1 MTLLIQYTLI
11 FASVLLL
18 VALGGC
24 VSEHSGVINLGLEGI
39 MVIGAVGGA
48 LTMRALGTSVPA
60 AVMIIVVIVVA
71 IICGILYSALLG
83 VACINFKADQTI
95 IGTALNMLG
104 VAGATVLVKAINTA
118 ANPNDV
124 SSEIQYVDTLLH
136 AKKNLLKAEE
146 MSEAM
151 DGGYSMR
158 GEGNSYARGRGRNAK
173 RDSMGRYSR
182 ERGGNYS
189 RERGYSRNYSMD
201 GEDMVEE
208 LRTMMENAPD
218 ERTRMEFEKMI
229 SKMER

>member
-1 MTLLIQYTLI
+1 MDKLYDYICEELMD
-11 FASVLLL
+11 
-18 VALGGC
+18 
-24 VSEHSGVINLGLEGI
+24 LERKADKDGK
-39 MVIGAVGGA
+39 
-48 LTMRALGTSVPA
+48 LTM
-60 AVMIIVVIVVA
+60 
-71 IICGILYSALLG
+71 
-83 VACINFKADQTI
+83 
-95 IGTALNMLG
+95 
-104 VAGATVLVKAINTA
+104 
-118 ANPNDV
+118 
-124 SSEIQYVDTLLH
+124 SEIQYVDVLLH
-136 AKKNLLKAEE
+136 AKKNLLKTEE

-151 DGGYSMR
+151 EGGYSMR